1 MVTRTQTKTIRR
13 GPVKVTVRVTTTTKT
28 IRTR

>member
-1 MVTRTQTKTIRR
+1 MTTRVQTKTIRR
-13 GPVKVTVRVTTTTKT
+13 GPVVVRVRVTTTTKT